1 MIKLIWVP
9 DRQAYAVQRHGHT
22 VGLVR
27 FKWPVPFRH
36 VVQLV

>member
-1 MIKLIWVP
+1 MITLTWLP
-9 DRQAYAVQRHGHT
+9 DLQAYAVRRNGHM

-36 VVQLV
+36 VVQLG